1 METTI
6 NFTFTV
12 QDLTLPS
19 GSVIEDAEFETT
31 GRVVDNGIGA
41 YEFWGATG
49 NDVRYEYEADEIQ
62 YLGETNQEEVD
73 QYINSNW
80 DTLNNIAHEDAYSN
94 NFYYD

>member
-1 METTI
+1 VT
-6 NFTFTV
+6 
-12 QDLTLPS
+12 
-19 GSVIEDAEFETT
+19 
-31 GRVVDNGIGA
+31 

>member
-1 METTI
+1 MDTTI

-12 QDLTLPS
+12 LELILPS
-19 GSVIEDAEFETT
+19 GCVIKDAEFETT

-49 NDVRYEYEADEIQ
+49 NDVQYEYEADEFI
-62 YLGETNQEEVD
+62 YLGKTNYQEVMK
-73 QYINSNW
+73 YIENNW
-80 DTLNNIAHEDAYSN
+80 DDLNNIANENAHSN

>member
-6 NFTFTV
+6 NFTFTI

-19 GSVIEDAEFETT
+19 GCVIEDAEFETT

-80 DTLNNIAHEDAYSN
+80 DTLNNIAHEYAYSN

>member
-31 GRVVDNGIGA
+31 GRVVDNGIG
-41 YEFWGATG
+41 
-49 NDVRYEYEADEIQ
+49 D
-62 YLGETNQEEVD
+62 L
-73 QYINSNW
+73 
-80 DTLNNIAHEDAYSN
+80 
-94 NFYYD
+94 